1 MKKVFTDEAIEAY
14 INGKEEL
21 RVKFNAADFDYENDL
36 ISQEDFLI
44 KLEAILSALS
54 VLCKKYNVEYGGELY
69 NTIVDKIAELSKNAN
84 L

>member
-1 MKKVFTDEAIEAY
+1 MKKVFTDAAIEAY
-14 INGKEEL
+14 INGKEAL
-21 RVKFNAADFDYENDL
+21 RVKFNAADFDYE
-36 ISQEDFLI
+36 
-44 KLEAILSALS
+44 LEAILSAFS